1 MLRVP
6 KNLIPL
12 NFELPIC
19 SATSRP
25 RARSLVG
32 QAPHILR
39 QPNCWAF
46 LRCSRRAK
54 TKIPWTY
61 IFVEIYDAYIFG
73 IYYNFI
79 KWPLWNSDG
88 VSEGPK
94 LEFWPSGTALV
105 FQKGQNKNIIN
116 IYLCFTSTGAYTR
129 RKGLWLEQYICWNI
143 CCIYVRYTWKI
154 FDIYFSKMALLEQ
167 WWCWHTMY
175 IPS

>member
-1 MLRVP
+1 MSSPFARRRLARAHAASSV
-6 KNLIPL
+6 K
-12 NFELPIC
+12 LPIFC
-19 SATSRP
+19 ANP
-25 RARSLVG
+25 IVGLSLSDNVPTT
-32 QAPHILR
+32 PH
-39 QPNCWAF
+39 

-79 KWPLWNSDG
+79 KWPFWNSDG